1 MPITPMKAVTGLR
14 AALEGFAARHAALRV
29 GEGITPRAALECFR
43 RLRLA
48 AEAGDYRRFAAAD
61 AALHRSIIGLA
72 DVPGLAAAWEAAF
85 AAQSEF
91 RLQTLRRCWP
101 DLAVLFE
108 SHRPLVDAVAA
119 GDAEAAEQAAT
130 AHLDAVWFRLA
141 AATDDASLPR
151 DPCARA
157 CAYLAFHFHESIR
170 LPQLAREVAGCSP
183 GHLARLFREETGLSF
198 RDYLIELRLQ
208 KAADL
213 LQRSQLPVGHIA
225 KRVGYDDPS
234 RFTTHFRRRFNQT
247 PGNFR
252 RRSPGTRRHSHAPR
266 NAGK

>member
-1 MPITPMKAVTGLR
+1 MTITPMKAVTNLR
-14 AALEGFAARHAALRV
+14 AVLEGFAARHAAARV
-29 GEGITPRAALECFR
+29 QSGVAPRKPLECFR
-43 RLRLA
+43 RLRAA
-48 AEAGDYRRFAAAD
+48 AEAGDYRKFAAAD
-61 AALHRSIIGLA
+61 GALHRSIIELA
-72 DVPGLAAAWEAAF
+72 DVPGLAPSWQAAF

-91 RLQTLRRCWP
+91 RLQTLRHCWP
-101 DLAVLFE
+101 DLGVLFE

-119 GDAEAAEQAAT
+119 GDAEAAEHAAV

-157 CAYLAFHFHESIR
+157 CAYLAFHFHESMR
-170 LPQLAREVAGCSP
+170 LPRLAREVAGCSP
-183 GHLARLFREETGLSF
+183 GHLARLFRDETGLSF

-213 LQRSQLPVGHIA
+213 LQRSQLAVGQIA

-234 RFTTHFRRRFNQT
+234 RFTIHFRRRFNQT

-252 RRSPGTRRHSHAPR
+252 LQFVGSP
-266 NAGK
+266 

>member
-1 MPITPMKAVTGLR
+1 MTITPMKAVTGLR

-29 GEGITPRAALECFR
+29 GEGTAPRRPLECFR

-48 AEAGDYRRFAAAD
+48 AEAGNYPRFAAAD
-61 AALHRSIIGLA
+61 GALHRSIIRLA
-72 DVPGLAAAWEAAF
+72 DVPGLAGAWEAAF

-119 GDAEAAEQAAT
+119 GDAEAAEQAAV

-170 LPQLAREVAGCSP
+170 LPRLARDVAGCSP
-183 GHLARLFREETGLSF
+183 GHLARLFREQTGLSF

-213 LQRSQLPVGHIA
+213 LERTQLPVGQIA
-225 KRVGYDDPS
+225 GRVGYDDPS
-234 RFTTHFRRRFNQT
+234 RFTIHFRRRFRHP
-247 PGNFR
+247 PGKFR
-252 RRSPGTRRHSHAPR
+252 RQLSGTR
-266 NAGK
+266 

>member
-1 MPITPMKAVTGLR
+1 MPITPMKAVTNLR

-29 GEGITPRAALECFR
+29 GEGTVPRKSLECFR

-48 AEAGDYRRFAAAD
+48 AEAGNYRRFASAD
-61 AALHRSIIGLA
+61 GALHRSIIELA
-72 DVPGLAAAWEAAF
+72 DVPGLGASWEAAF

-91 RLQTLRRCWP
+91 RLQTTRRCWP

-151 DPCARA
+151 DPCTRA

-170 LPQLAREVAGCSP
+170 LPQLAAEVAGCSP
-183 GHLARLFREETGLSF
+183 GHLARLFRDETGLSF
-198 RDYLIELRLQ
+198 SDYLIELRLQ

-213 LQRSQLPVGHIA
+213 LQRSQLAIGQIA

-234 RFTTHFRRRFNQT
+234 RLTTHFRRRFGQT
-247 PGNFR
+247 PGTFR
-252 RRSPGTRRHSHAPR
+252 RQYLGRHERS
-266 NAGK
+266 